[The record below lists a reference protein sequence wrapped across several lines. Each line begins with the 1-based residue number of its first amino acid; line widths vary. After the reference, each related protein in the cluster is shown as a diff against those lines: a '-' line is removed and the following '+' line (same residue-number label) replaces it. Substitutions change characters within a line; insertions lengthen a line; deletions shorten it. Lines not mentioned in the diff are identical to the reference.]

1 MGVPDLLER
10 FRRGPELLAVV
21 LTGVGVEEIDYVP
34 ASGSWTI
41 RQVVAHVADSELVG
55 AHRLRLVLAEDDP
68 TLTAFDQDAWV
79 RNLDYSRRKP
89 KDSLEFFRRLRSEN
103 HALLA
108 GLPESAF
115 ERAGH
120 HTQDGRQT
128 VRQLL
133 EGYAEH
139 AESHARQLQSIRD
152 EYKKSRSRQ

>member
-1 MGVPDLLER
+1 M
-10 FRRGPELLAVV
+10 
-21 LTGVGVEEIDYVP
+21 
-34 ASGSWTI
+34 
-41 RQVVAHVADSELVG
+41 
-55 AHRLRLVLAEDDP
+55 
-68 TLTAFDQDAWV
+68 

-115 ERAGH
+115 ERAGL
-120 HTQDGRQT
+120 HTQNGRQT